1 MVLKLFI
8 GDQRNMSFMQ
18 EKEVLLVLKDTTN
31 DEPMPVRD
39 IKELLN
45 IRDGETCPRTRKLI
59 YNAMKNNGVPI
70 GSCQNG
76 YFIIRTGHEM
86 QRYLN
91 SLLKRQIG
99 ITERIDTVYHAFHS

>member
-1 MVLKLFI
+1 
-8 GDQRNMSFMQ
+8 MSFRLQ
-18 EKEVLLVLKDTTN
+18 KEVLLILADTTN
-31 DEPMPVRD
+31 AEPMPVRD
-39 IKELLN
+39 ISELLG
-45 IRDGETCPRTRKLI
+45 IRDGETCPQTRKII
-59 YNAMKNNGVPI
+59 YNAMKTYGVPI
-70 GSCQNG
+70 GSCNKG